1 MKKLSVECADLSFR
15 RKKLENKRRNLILN
29 VLKSKSNLKITQ

>member
-15 RKKLENKRRNLILN
+15 RKKLENKRRRIILN
-29 VLKSKSNLKITQ
+29 SSKS